1 MSHLSN
7 RTIYRMFVACI
18 AMAMWLVTPLD
29 GLAQEP
35 DPAYDLQIGVTG
47 EAVGDVPSQS
57 VGVMVFNE
65 DRTVDFGSCPLVT
78 DAIPGGCTVD
88 VPVNATVLAEIDE
101 STLPEGVG
109 LAENPITYTT
119 PDSRTGL
126 GDFSF
131 EFVYIDDGGEE
142 PVLDYDLQ
150 LMLSGDPVGD
160 IPDQTVAVTV
170 LNEDQSVEYGNCL
183 MDLANKPGGCS
194 MNVPANTVVT
204 AVLDASTLPDG
215 IVVLENPLWYTTPAE
230 KTQVGD
236 IWFELAYADRGD
248 EEPGDGDTGET
259 PETPSEP
266 EAPVDQGG
274 ATQLPTT
281 GSGPASTPDQPI
293 NHVMVALTSGLAL
306 LMGVGSMLVQASRK
320 R

>member
-1 MSHLSN
+1 MSHVSN
-7 RTIYRMFVACI
+7 RTIYRMFVASI
-18 AMAMWLVTPLD
+18 AMAMWLITPFG

-47 EAVGDVPSQS
+47 EAVEDVPSQS

-65 DRTVDFGSCPLVT
+65 DQTVDFGSCPLVT

-88 VPVNATVLAEIDE
+88 VPVNTTVLAEIDE

-109 LAENPITYTT
+109 LVENPITYTT

-160 IPDQTVAVTV
+160 IPDQSVAVTV
-170 LNEDQSVEYGNCL
+170 FNEDQSVEYDSCL
-183 MDLANKPGGCS
+183 MDLVSKPGGCS
-194 MNVPANTVVT
+194 VNVPANTVVT
-204 AVLDASTLPDG
+204 AVMDESTLPEG
-215 IVVLENPLWYTTPAE
+215 IVVLENPVIYTTPAE
-230 KTQVGD
+230 KTQIGD
-236 IWFELAYADRGD
+236 IWFELGYADNGGED
-248 EEPGDGDTGET
+248 PGDGET

-266 EAPVDQGG
+266 EVPVDQGG

-281 GSGPASTPDQPI
+281 GSGPVPTPDQPV
-293 NHVMVALTSGLAL
+293 HQVMVALTSGLAL
-306 LMGVGSMLVQASRK
+306 LMGVSSLLVKMLR
-320 R
+320 RR